1 MVRKRRRKHN
11 LVLCISVFVFAVY
24 AAFTL
29 INTQLKVAAKRRELE
44 ALNVSIRQQE
54 LENAQ
59 AKRLLQIGE
68 DDAYVE
74 YMARERLG
82 YAYPDEKILID
93 RSAG

>member
-1 MVRKRRRKHN
+1 MVHKRRRKHS
-11 LVLCISVFVFAVY
+11 LVLCLSVLVFAAY

-29 INTQLKVAAKRRELE
+29 LSTQLKVAAKRRELE
-44 ALNVSIRQQE
+44 TLAASIRQQE

-59 AKRLLQIGE
+59 AQRLLKIGE
-68 DDAYVE
+68 DDAYIE